1 MFMPSINNPFPTNT
15 TSGASAAAVA
25 EMEAVL
31 DMVDMIVSAGAPG
44 LDAATLNA
52 MSTAP
57 QAAGMSFNDLFLN
70 NPDVRNELM
79 QLFSLGQSDPA
90 ATEAGAKAFA
100 DGKSSY
106 ARVDVDGI
114 FGDASLSQTDKLA
127 IFLYAVLAA
136 LAQDEQDQAKS
147 VGDLIN
153 QKGGGD
159 TIGGNSKTVDV
170 ETMKLGRITDK
181 RSQMLDLVEKII
193 EKRNESVDKVNQS
206 RR

>member
-181 RSQMLDLVEKII
+181 RSQMLDMVEKII
-193 EKRNESVDKVNQS
+193 EKGNESVDKVNQS